1 MGIPRFFYWLYKE
14 YPYVITKIQER
25 ETLLKHKINIDT
37 YALDLNA
44 IVHPICQQVFG
55 YGQYKDG
62 QTNGNIKRLM
72 HVKKVEYP
80 SKRIECYNKICEKIE
95 EMVNIVNPKSKLIL
109 ALDGT
114 AGMSKQYQQRQ
125 RRYRAVLDNPGNEKK
140 EFDIVIQKK
149 TKIKIKF
156 KDHELPEGELIDEN
170 NPLHKVYV
178 DYVQSRGINYNEYPF
193 LITPTAK
200 GRYANRIIIPYTYKN
215 KIVGHTSRFLDNKIP
230 KYINEQQPGYV
241 FNIDIQKPEWQVCI
255 LTEGIFDALSI
266 DGIAIMHDDI
276 SNEQAQ
282 LISSLNKQIIVVPDR
297 DKTGLKICDRAL
309 ELGYSVS
316 LPNWE
321 SDIKDVNDAVVR
333 YGKLPTLLSILQSA
347 TMSKIK
353 IEIQRKKI
361 EKTIR

>member
-1 MGIPRFFYWLYKE
+1 MFDILSIIPGKKKTTSSGWHSF
-14 YPYVITKIQER
+14 
-25 ETLLKHKINIDT
+25 
-37 YALDLNA
+37 NA
-44 IVHPICQQVFG
+44 ICCGHLGHKPDRRMRGGIKF
-55 YGQYKDG
+55 DG
-62 QTNGNIKRLM
+62 QTNWSM
-72 HVKKVEYP
+72 HCFNCGYKCNFVLGRSISYK
-80 SKRIECYNKICEKIE
+80 
-95 EMVNIVNPKSKLIL
+95 
-109 ALDGT
+109 T
-114 AGMSKQYQQRQ
+114 KQLLLWCGIDDTQIGKWSLESLQQKD
-125 RRYRAVLDNPGNEKK
+125 LLE
-140 EFDIVIQKK
+140 IVIQKK

-156 KDHELPEGELIDEN
+156 KDHELPEGEMLDGN

-321 SDIKDVNDAVVR
+321 PDIKDVNDAVVR
-333 YGKLPTLLSILQSA
+333 YGKLSTLLSILQSA

>member
-1 MGIPRFFYWLYKE
+1 MRGGIKF
-14 YPYVITKIQER
+14 
-25 ETLLKHKINIDT
+25 
-37 YALDLNA
+37 
-44 IVHPICQQVFG
+44 
-55 YGQYKDG
+55 DG
-62 QTNGNIKRLM
+62 QTNWSM
-72 HVKKVEYP
+72 HCFNCGYKCNFVLGRSISYK
-80 SKRIECYNKICEKIE
+80 
-95 EMVNIVNPKSKLIL
+95 
-109 ALDGT
+109 T
-114 AGMSKQYQQRQ
+114 KQLLLWCGIDDTQIGKWSLESLQQKD
-125 RRYRAVLDNPGNEKK
+125 LL
-140 EFDIVIQKK
+140 DIVVQKK
-149 TKIKIKF
+149 QKIKIKF
-156 KDHELPEGELIDEN
+156 KDHELPEGEMLDGN
-170 NPLHKVYV
+170 NPLHKVYI

-266 DGIAIMHDDI
+266 DGVAIMHDDI

-282 LISSLNKQIIVVPDR
+282 LLASLNKQIIVVPDR

-333 YGKLPTLLSILQSA
+333 YGKLATLLSILQNA

-361 EKTIR
+361 EKTI

>member
-1 MGIPRFFYWLYKE
+1 MFDILSIIPGKKKTTSSGWHSF
-14 YPYVITKIQER
+14 
-25 ETLLKHKINIDT
+25 
-37 YALDLNA
+37 NA
-44 IVHPICQQVFG
+44 ICCGHLGHKPDRRMRGGIKF
-55 YGQYKDG
+55 DG
-62 QTNGNIKRLM
+62 QTNWSM
-72 HVKKVEYP
+72 HCFNCGYKCNFVLGRSISYKTKQLLLWCGIDDTQIGKW
-80 SKRIECYNKICEKIE
+80 SIE
-95 EMVNIVNPKSKLIL
+95 SL
-109 ALDGT
+109 
-114 AGMSKQYQQRQ
+114 QQKD
-125 RRYRAVLDNPGNEKK
+125 LL
-140 EFDIVIQKK
+140 DIVIQKK

-156 KDHELPEGELIDEN
+156 KDHELPEGEMLDEN

-178 DYVQSRGINYNEYPF
+178 DYVQSRGINHNEYPF
-193 LITPTAK
+193 LITPNLK

-282 LISSLNKQIIVVPDR
+282 LIASLNKQIIVVPDR
-297 DKTGLKICDRAL
+297 DKTGLKLCDRAL

-321 SDIKDVNDAVVR
+321 TDIKDVNDAVVR
-333 YGKLPTLLSILQSA
+333 YGKLATLLSILQNA

-361 EKTIR
+361 EKTIG

>member
-1 MGIPRFFYWLYKE
+1 MRGGIKF
-14 YPYVITKIQER
+14 
-25 ETLLKHKINIDT
+25 
-37 YALDLNA
+37 
-44 IVHPICQQVFG
+44 
-55 YGQYKDG
+55 DG
-62 QTNGNIKRLM
+62 QTNWSM
-72 HVKKVEYP
+72 HCFNCGYKCNFVLGRSISYK
-80 SKRIECYNKICEKIE
+80 
-95 EMVNIVNPKSKLIL
+95 
-109 ALDGT
+109 T
-114 AGMSKQYQQRQ
+114 KQLLLWCGIDDTQIGKWSLESLQQKD
-125 RRYRAVLDNPGNEKK
+125 LL
-140 EFDIVIQKK
+140 DIVIQKK
-149 TKIKIKF
+149 QKIKIKF
-156 KDHELPEGELIDEN
+156 KDHELPEGEMLDGN
-170 NPLHKVYV
+170 NPLHKVYI
-178 DYVQSRGINYNEYPF
+178 DDVQARGINYNEYPF

-266 DGIAIMHDDI
+266 DGVAIMHDDI

-282 LISSLNKQIIVVPDR
+282 LLATLNKQIIVVPDR

-321 SDIKDVNDAVVR
+321 PGIKDVNDAVVK
-333 YGKLPTLLSILQSA
+333 YGKLATLLSILQNA

-361 EKTIR
+361 EKTI

>member
-1 MGIPRFFYWLYKE
+1 MFDILSIIPGKKKTTSSGWHSFNAVCCGHLGHKPDRRMRGGIKF
-14 YPYVITKIQER
+14 
-25 ETLLKHKINIDT
+25 
-37 YALDLNA
+37 
-44 IVHPICQQVFG
+44 
-55 YGQYKDG
+55 DG
-62 QTNGNIKRLM
+62 QTNWSM
-72 HVKKVEYP
+72 HCFNCGYKCNFVLGRSISYK
-80 SKRIECYNKICEKIE
+80 
-95 EMVNIVNPKSKLIL
+95 
-109 ALDGT
+109 T
-114 AGMSKQYQQRQ
+114 KQLLLWCGIDDTQIGKWSLESLQQKD
-125 RRYRAVLDNPGNEKK
+125 LL
-140 EFDIVIQKK
+140 DIVIQKK
-149 TKIKIKF
+149 QKIKIKF
-156 KDHELPEGELIDEN
+156 KDHELPEGEMLDGN
-170 NPLHKVYV
+170 NPLHKVYI
-178 DYVQSRGINYNEYPF
+178 DYVQARGINYNEYPF

-266 DGIAIMHDDI
+266 DGVAIMHDDI

-282 LISSLNKQIIVVPDR
+282 LLATLNKQIIVVPDR

-321 SDIKDVNDAVVR
+321 PGIKDVNDAVVK
-333 YGKLPTLLSILQSA
+333 YGKLATLLSILQNA

-361 EKTIR
+361 EKTI

>member
-1 MGIPRFFYWLYKE
+1 MFDILSIIPGKKKTRGSGWHSF
-14 YPYVITKIQER
+14 
-25 ETLLKHKINIDT
+25 
-37 YALDLNA
+37 NA
-44 IVHPICQQVFG
+44 ICCGHLGHKPDRRMRGGIKF
-55 YGQYKDG
+55 DG
-62 QTNGNIKRLM
+62 QTNWSM
-72 HVKKVEYP
+72 HCFNCGYKCNFVLGRSISYKTKQLLLWCGIDDTQIGKW
-80 SKRIECYNKICEKIE
+80 SIE
-95 EMVNIVNPKSKLIL
+95 SL
-109 ALDGT
+109 
-114 AGMSKQYQQRQ
+114 QQKD
-125 RRYRAVLDNPGNEKK
+125 LLE
-140 EFDIVIQKK
+140 IVIQKK

-156 KDHELPEGELIDEN
+156 KDHELPEGEMLDGN
-170 NPLHKVYV
+170 NPLHKVYI

-282 LISSLNKQIIVVPDR
+282 LIASLNKQIIVVPDR
-297 DKTGLKICDRAL
+297 DKAGLKICDRAL

-361 EKTIR
+361 EKTIG

>member
-1 MGIPRFFYWLYKE
+1 MFDILSIIPGKKKTTSSGWHSF
-14 YPYVITKIQER
+14 
-25 ETLLKHKINIDT
+25 
-37 YALDLNA
+37 NA
-44 IVHPICQQVFG
+44 ICCGHLGHKPDRRMRGGIKF
-55 YGQYKDG
+55 DG
-62 QTNGNIKRLM
+62 QTNWSM
-72 HVKKVEYP
+72 HCFNCGYKCNFVLGRSISYK
-80 SKRIECYNKICEKIE
+80 
-95 EMVNIVNPKSKLIL
+95 
-109 ALDGT
+109 T
-114 AGMSKQYQQRQ
+114 KQLLLWCGIDDTQIGKWSLESLQQKD
-125 RRYRAVLDNPGNEKK
+125 LL
-140 EFDIVIQKK
+140 DIVIQKK

-156 KDHELPEGELIDEN
+156 KDHELPEGEMLDGN

-178 DYVQSRGINYNEYPF
+178 DYVQSRGINHNEYPF
-193 LITPTAK
+193 LITPNLK

-282 LISSLNKQIIVVPDR
+282 LIASLNKQIIVVPDR
-297 DKTGLKICDRAL
+297 DKTGLKLCDRAL

-321 SDIKDVNDAVVR
+321 TDIKDVNDAVVR

-361 EKTIR
+361 EKTIG

>member
-1 MGIPRFFYWLYKE
+1 MFDILSIIPGKKKTTSSGWHSF
-14 YPYVITKIQER
+14 
-25 ETLLKHKINIDT
+25 
-37 YALDLNA
+37 NA
-44 IVHPICQQVFG
+44 ICCGHLGHKPDRRMRGGIKF
-55 YGQYKDG
+55 DG
-62 QTNGNIKRLM
+62 QTNWSM
-72 HVKKVEYP
+72 HCFNCGYKCNFVLGRSISYKTKQLLLWCGIDDTQIGKW
-80 SKRIECYNKICEKIE
+80 SIE
-95 EMVNIVNPKSKLIL
+95 SL
-109 ALDGT
+109 
-114 AGMSKQYQQRQ
+114 QQKD
-125 RRYRAVLDNPGNEKK
+125 LLE
-140 EFDIVIQKK
+140 IVIQKK

-156 KDHELPEGELIDEN
+156 KDHELPEGEMLDGN
-170 NPLHKVYV
+170 NPLHKVYI

-255 LTEGIFDALSI
+255 LTEGIFDALCI

-361 EKTIR
+361 EKTIG

>member
-1 MGIPRFFYWLYKE
+1 MFDILSIIPGKKKTTSSGWHSF
-14 YPYVITKIQER
+14 
-25 ETLLKHKINIDT
+25 
-37 YALDLNA
+37 NA
-44 IVHPICQQVFG
+44 ICCGHLGHKPDRRMRGGIKF
-55 YGQYKDG
+55 DG
-62 QTNGNIKRLM
+62 QTNWSM
-72 HVKKVEYP
+72 HCFNCGYKCNFVLGRSISYK
-80 SKRIECYNKICEKIE
+80 
-95 EMVNIVNPKSKLIL
+95 
-109 ALDGT
+109 T
-114 AGMSKQYQQRQ
+114 KQLLLWCGIDDTQIGKWSLESLQQKD
-125 RRYRAVLDNPGNEKK
+125 LL
-140 EFDIVIQKK
+140 DIVIQKK

-156 KDHELPEGELIDEN
+156 KDHELPEGEMLDST
-170 NPLHKVYV
+170 NPLHKVYI
-178 DYVQSRGINYNEYPF
+178 DYVESRGINYNEYPF

-282 LISSLNKQIIVVPDR
+282 LIASLNKQIIVVPDR
-297 DKTGLKICDRAL
+297 DKTGLKLCDRAL

-361 EKTIR
+361 EKTIG

>member
-1 MGIPRFFYWLYKE
+1 MFDILSIIPGKKKTTSSGWHSF
-14 YPYVITKIQER
+14 
-25 ETLLKHKINIDT
+25 
-37 YALDLNA
+37 NA
-44 IVHPICQQVFG
+44 ICCGHLGHKPDRRMRGGIKF
-55 YGQYKDG
+55 DG
-62 QTNGNIKRLM
+62 QTNWSM
-72 HVKKVEYP
+72 HCFNCGYKCNFVLGRSISYK
-80 SKRIECYNKICEKIE
+80 
-95 EMVNIVNPKSKLIL
+95 
-109 ALDGT
+109 T
-114 AGMSKQYQQRQ
+114 KQLLLWCGIDDTQIGKWSLESLQQKD
-125 RRYRAVLDNPGNEKK
+125 LLE
-140 EFDIVIQKK
+140 IVIQKK

-170 NPLHKVYV
+170 NPLHKVYI

-361 EKTIR
+361 EKTIG